1 MKNNR
6 GQDSGDR
13 GQLRP
18 CPFCGNKEIGM
29 YGTESDFI
37 YKDGTPMTGTFYY
50 AECEHCG
57 CSLGPAPSEEMLIE
71 NWNRRAERM
80 KGEWIED
87 DYGFY
92 RCSECGFEWD
102 EPEMVSR
109 FCPHC
114 GAKMECKNENAG

>member
-71 NWNRRAERM
+71 NWNRRTAVALRLSHVD
-80 KGEWIED
+80 GA
-87 DYGFY
+87 GFGLIGH
-92 RCSECGFEWD
+92 CHDCGTAVMSNTWKFCPECGATLEWG
-102 EPEMVSR
+102 E
-109 FCPHC
+109 
-114 GAKMECKNENAG
+114 